1 MQMKS
6 ELYLRIMLL
15 INFIMEE
22 NLFVNVEYSPVKHAA
37 SRFSVWKNNTHSHT
51 HVHTHTHTHT
61 HTHIHTHTYTTYIHH
76 MHTQTH
82 TQIVTP
88 GWTDITGPGPVS
100 FLSRISMYY
109 IILTLHSPINLLN
122 VVSTNSF
129 SWTSYFTSLTTW
141 CTNELRQLELAQ

>member
-37 SRFSVWKNNTHSHT
+37 SRFSVWKNI
-51 HVHTHTHTHT
+51 THTHTHT
-61 HTHIHTHTYTTYIHH
+61 HTHARTHTR
-76 MHTQTH
+76 TH
-82 TQIVTP
+82 TQIVTS
-88 GWTDITGPGPVS
+88 GWTDFSGPGPVS

-109 IILTLHSPINLLN
+109 ITLTLHNPINLLN

-129 SWTSYFTSLTTW
+129 SWTSHFTSLTTW
-141 CTNELRQLELAQ
+141 CTNELRWLELAQ